1 MSLTITLLNF
11 CPSDFPETWAWFLL
25 SQNRLVPEIILSK
38 SMPAQ
43 QKFFTGIVVVQKM
56 GSSQTPVRI
65 KILSPVNGIK

>member
-1 MSLTITLLNF
+1 MSLTIILLNF
-11 CPSDFPETWAWFLL
+11 CSSDFPETWAWFLL
-25 SQNRLVPEIILSK
+25 SQNKLVPEIILSK

-43 QKFFTGIVVVQKM
+43 QKFFTGSVVAQKM